1 MGNKFCEGFG
11 RSLGIQ
17 INLRI
22 TKKLCTDELD
32 IKLSFYILEIRDVST
47 GATCATGVAPKFSD
61 TLTLFQTAWRW
72 HQKFPQGFSSAD

>member
-11 RSLGIQ
+11 RSFGIQ

-32 IKLSFYILEIRDVST
+32 IKLSFYILEMVLSGKTTYAIVHNPILKR
-47 GATCATGVAPKFSD
+47 
-61 TLTLFQTAWRW
+61 
-72 HQKFPQGFSSAD
+72 